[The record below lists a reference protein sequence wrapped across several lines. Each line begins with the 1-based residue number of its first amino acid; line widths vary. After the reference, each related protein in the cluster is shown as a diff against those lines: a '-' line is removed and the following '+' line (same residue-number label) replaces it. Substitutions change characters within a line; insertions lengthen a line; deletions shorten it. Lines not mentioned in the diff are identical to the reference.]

1 MSPNGSLAASMPVE
15 NTPRADPRLV
25 LKSNLENVDQLW
37 PWVDAV
43 TAEYAVPADT
53 LFAIH
58 LCLEEALSNV
68 IRHAY
73 REQPGHHVTIDFAR
87 DRTDGLVFTV
97 EDNAPPFDPLG
108 HPAHR
113 ETLPSAPVDP
123 LQLGGHGIRLMRKFA
138 GGLGY
143 MRLPNG
149 NRLTIRF
156 ALPR

>member
-1 MSPNGSLAASMPVE
+1 MPAE
-15 NTPRADPRLV
+15 NTPPVDPRLV
-25 LKSNLENVDQLW
+25 LESNLANIDQLW

-43 TAEYAVPADT
+43 TAGYAIPADT

-68 IRHAY
+68 IRHGY
-73 REQPGHHVTIDFAR
+73 REQPGYHVTVDFTR
-87 DRTDGLVFTV
+87 DRADGLVFTV
-97 EDNAPPFDPLG
+97 EDDAPPFDPLG
-108 HPAHR
+108 HAADQ
-113 ETLPSAPVDP
+113 ETLLPAPGDP

-138 GGLGY
+138 GSLGY
-143 MRLPNG
+143 TRLPNG